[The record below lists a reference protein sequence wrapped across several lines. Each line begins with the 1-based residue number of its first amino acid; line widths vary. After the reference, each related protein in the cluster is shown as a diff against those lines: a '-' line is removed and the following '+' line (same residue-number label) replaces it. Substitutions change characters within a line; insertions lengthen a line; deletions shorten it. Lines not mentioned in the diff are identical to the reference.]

1 MACPAMP
8 VVTLEFG
15 GRATG
20 EPHQVFEVACDVA
33 AQLAKVFTKATK
45 QPPVAA

>member
-1 MACPAMP
+1 MIQDALDQAKLEVAGADKDKLLLHYQAVKQGTGYIAP

-20 EPHQVFEVACDVA
+20 E
-33 AQLAKVFTKATK
+33 
-45 QPPVAA
+45 